1 MWYRSCIVLFCIVVF
16 CFTLL
21 GCSKLEEVEDDHKLV
36 IYSPHPLE
44 FIDPIVGE
52 FESES
57 GIEVEVITAGTGELL
72 ARIESEEETPVG
84 DVLWGGS
91 LATLDSKRSL
101 FEPFQSENE
110 DYAIYKNVDGYIT
123 RFTAVPSVIMVNT
136 NLIGDIKIE
145 GYKDLL
151 NTKLKGKIANAD
163 PSKSSSS
170 YEQLLNQ
177 LQAMGGQTS
186 KEGWDYVRE
195 LTINLDGILLESSS
209 LVYRGV
215 VEGEFVVGLTFE
227 EAAALY
233 VQDGAPV
240 AIIYPSEGTII
251 RPDGVAIIKN
261 AKNIE
266 GAQKFINF
274 VTSKEV
280 QRLISTELNRRSIR
294 DDVEPAQSL
303 KSYQEINIIED
314 DQQWSSLNKAEILSQ
329 YQSLFLEIYGEY

>member
-1 MWYRSCIVLFCIVVF
+1 MKYPWIIILFCFLIV
-16 CFTLL
+16 
-21 GCSKLEEVEDDHKLV
+21 GCTKTEEIENANKLV

-44 FIDPIVGE
+44 FIDPIIGE

-72 ARIESEEETPVG
+72 ARIESENENPNG

-91 LATLDSKRSL
+91 LATLDSNKYL

-110 DYAIYKNVDGYIT
+110 SHALYKNTDGYIT
-123 RFTAVPSVIMVNT
+123 RFTTVASVIMVNT

-145 GYKDLL
+145 GFKDLL
-151 NTKLKGKIANAD
+151 NPKLKGKIANAD
-163 PSKSSSS
+163 PSRSSSS

-186 KEGWDYVRE
+186 KEGWEYVRN
-195 LTINLDGILLESSS
+195 LMINLDGILLDSSS

-240 AIIYPSEGTII
+240 SIVYPKEGTII
-251 RPDGVAIIKN
+251 RPDGVSIIKN
-261 AKNIE
+261 ANNLE
-266 GAQKFINF
+266 GAKKFINF

-280 QRLISTELNRRSIR
+280 QTLISTELNRRSIR
-294 DDVEPAQSL
+294 DDVEPTQSL
-303 KSYQEINIIED
+303 KSYQEIKIIED
-314 DQQWSSLNKAEILSQ
+314 DQQWSSLNKTEILNQ